1 MSSLRF
7 EEVQVLLAEPATDL
21 RGRLR
26 DALHKEGF
34 QNVIDTGNLS
44 VVVGAL
50 RNDAI
55 DLVIGD
61 TKMPEGD
68 LSEVIYDLRHGG
80 IGGNPFTV
88 VIALVSNP
96 TPERIKRVV
105 NSGAD
110 DVLIKPFTPQ
120 DLTKRVLLLTESR
133 KRFVVTTDYIG
144 PDRRTKPR
152 SGSMEVPL
160 IQVPNPLNMRV
171 FGQFNP
177 EGIARSIETTS
188 KVINEQKID
197 RHAYQIKWLTDRIA
211 PEELADTDEGTVILP
226 GEVRE
231 HIEKLHHVA
240 GDMSRRIRKTR
251 FANLT
256 EMCLTLLDMAKK
268 LHADP
273 TQIDAFDLVCLKKL
287 AVVVE
292 NSFQRERDE
301 TEGAGDRKEA
311 MPVGQG
317 WKLKG

>member
-26 DALHKEGF
+26 DALLKEGF
-34 QNVIDTGNLS
+34 RNVIDTGNLS

-61 TKMPEGD
+61 TRMPEGD

-80 IGGNPFTV
+80 IGDNPFTV

-110 DVLIKPFTPQ
+110 DVLIKPFTPK

-152 SGSMEVPL
+152 SGGMVVPL

-171 FGQFNP
+171 FGQFNR
-177 EGIARSIETTS
+177 EGVARSIETTS

-211 PEELADTDEGTVILP
+211 PKELVDTDEGTVILP

-231 HIEKLHHVA
+231 HIEKLLHVA
-240 GDMSRRIRKTR
+240 EDMSRRIRKTR
-251 FANLT
+251 FAHLT
-256 EMCLTLLDMAKK
+256 EMCLTLRDMVKK

-301 TEGAGDRKEA
+301 AEGAGDRKET
-311 MPVGQG
+311 MPVGRE